1 MDHGIPI
8 EISSFLDFIISS
20 LSSINIAKLLC
31 IRIYQTFIQIIF
43 LNITSWA
50 GWNFF
55 LALLGAGTKAKQIP
69 WKGTVSDRKHSLFL
83 SCSGWQ
89 KIMQQKRTEMSW
101 GETVSLSSYER
112 APLFSGFWTEFFKET
127 LSSFPWCNQLKR

>member
-8 EISSFLDFIISS
+8 EISSFLGFIISS

-31 IRIYQTFIQIIF
+31 IKIYQTFIQIIF

-55 LALLGAGTKAKQIP
+55 LALLEAGTKAKQIP
-69 WKGTVSDRKHSLFL
+69 WNQKHSLFL

-89 KIMQQKRTEMSW
+89 KIMQQKRTEMSL

-127 LSSFPWCNQLKR
+127 LSSFPCCNQLKR